1 MPRTDIPLYEQL
13 YNYVVGEIRAGKLK
27 SGDRVLSEKE
37 LAAQFKV
44 SRITSKKALEKL
56 ELANLIERSR
66 GKGSFV
72 VETLPDLNTLD
83 TETEAKAEEQTEEDE
98 WGLVGL
104 ILPDFSATYGLD
116 LVKAIEGR
124 CTELKYHVVVRQ
136 TYGGHEEEAEAIRSL
151 VRLGVEGLIIWPVHG
166 EYYNAALLRLILDGF
181 PVVLVDRYLKGIP
194 ASAVYTNNRL
204 ATQELT
210 EFLLDQGHENIAFV
224 SPPLENT
231 SSLEERAQG
240 FMAAFSQRGISLNP
254 SFLFTRLLST
264 LPGAFNN
271 RGVTADADIL
281 RRFFLENPQITAF
294 VACEYNV
301 ALIVS
306 KALKSL
312 YPETSQN
319 YTVACFD
326 SPEDPFEEPL
336 FTHIKQD
343 EYSMGRKS
351 VDIVRAQI
359 AGEKT
364 PLHTIIEFKL
374 VPSAQAQAG
383 TAEAPARASAS
394 ARAVE
399 MAPVLTSP
407 KTKLPG

>member
-1 MPRTDIPLYEQL
+1 MPRADIPLYEQL
-13 YNYVVGEIRAGKLK
+13 YNYVVSEIKSGKLK

-83 TETEAKAEEQTEEDE
+83 TETEIKVEEQIEADS
-98 WGLVGL
+98 WGLLGL

-124 CTELKYHVVVRQ
+124 CTELKYHLVVRQ

-151 VRLGVEGLIIWPVHG
+151 VGLGVEGLIIWPVHG

-254 SFLFTRLLST
+254 NFLFTRLLST

-271 RGVTADADIL
+271 RGVQADTDVL
-281 RRFFLENPQITAF
+281 RRFFQENPQITAF

-306 KALKSL
+306 KALKSQ
-312 YPETSQN
+312 YPQTSQN

-343 EYSMGRKS
+343 EYNMGRKA
-351 VDIVRAQI
+351 VDTLRSQL

-364 PLHTIIEFKL
+364 PLHIIIDFKL
-374 VPSAQAQAG
+374 VPSAQTGASEVAASV
-383 TAEAPARASAS
+383 TAVGLKSSRD
-394 ARAVE
+394 
-399 MAPVLTSP
+399 
-407 KTKLPG
+407 

>member
-1 MPRTDIPLYEQL
+1 
-13 YNYVVGEIRAGKLK
+13 
-27 SGDRVLSEKE
+27 
-37 LAAQFKV
+37 
-44 SRITSKKALEKL
+44 
-56 ELANLIERSR
+56 
-66 GKGSFV
+66 
-72 VETLPDLNTLD
+72 
-83 TETEAKAEEQTEEDE
+83 
-98 WGLVGL
+98 
-104 ILPDFSATYGLD
+104 
-116 LVKAIEGR
+116 
-124 CTELKYHVVVRQ
+124 VVVRQ

>member
-1 MPRTDIPLYEQL
+1 MLFKNKGIAMPRTEIPLYEQL
-13 YNYVVGEIRAGKLK
+13 YNYVVGEIKAGKLK

-37 LAAQFKV
+37 LAAQFNV

-72 VETLPDLNTLD
+72 AETLPDLSSLD
-83 TETEAKAEEQTEEDE
+83 AEAEPRVEEPTEEE
-98 WGLVGL
+98 SWGLVGL
-104 ILPDFSATYGLD
+104 ILPDFSPTYGLD
-116 LVKAIEGR
+116 LVKAIEVR
-124 CTELKYHVVVRQ
+124 CTQLKYHLVVRQ
-136 TYGGHEEEAEAIRSL
+136 TIGSHEEEAQAIRSL

-194 ASAVYTNNRL
+194 ASAVYTNNRV

-210 EFLLDQGHENIAFV
+210 EFLLDKQHENIAFV

-240 FMAAFSQRGISLNP
+240 FLAAFSQRGLSFNP
-254 SFLFTRLLST
+254 NFLFTRLLST
-264 LPGAFNN
+264 LPGSFNH
-271 RGVTADADIL
+271 RGVQADADVL
-281 RRFFLENPQITAF
+281 RQFFMENPQITAF

-312 YPETSQN
+312 YPATNQN

-326 SPEDPFEEPL
+326 SPEDPFEDPL

-343 EYSMGRKS
+343 EYSMGQKA
-351 VDIVRAQI
+351 VDVLLAQI

-364 PLHTIIEFKL
+364 PLHTIIDFKL
-374 VPSAQAQAG
+374 VPSTQ
-383 TAEAPARASAS
+383 TTFAPPP
-394 ARAVE
+394 
-399 MAPVLTSP
+399 APVETAQ
-407 KTKLPG
+407 KV